1 LILTVK
7 ILDIMATNEN
17 LIPIPGRLHSVATEG
32 HVAGA
37 GEIYD
42 DDLQMNQAEINA
54 IVLGGA
60 ITTTLSVSPSVAYVG
75 TAVSINLTASSSV
88 TADTITIKKGDTVIA
103 TGTNKTSQA
112 ATDSL
117 TPVEGNNAYS
127 AQFVIGGL
135 TKNSSKNVVGVYP
148 IYYGAGAAYT
158 AATTKASA
166 RTTPAGTYNVTVASN
181 GQYVWFVV
189 PATMTINKATK
200 GGFDFPLEAPQSVT
214 VEGVAYKAYRS
225 SNTYDA
231 GTEVITLS

>member
-1 LILTVK
+1 MVN
-7 ILDIMATNEN
+7 NEN

-37 GEIYD
+37 DEIYD

-54 IVLGGA
+54 IVLDGT

-75 TAVSINLTASSSV
+75 TTISVNITATSSV
-88 TADTITIKKGDTVIA
+88 LTNTITIKKGDTVIA
-103 TGTNKTSQA
+103 TGTNKASQIV
-112 ATDSL
+112 TDSL
-117 TPVEGNNAYS
+117 NPVEGNNAYS

-135 TKNSSKNVVGVYP
+135 TKNSSKHVVGVYP
-148 IYYGAGAAYT
+148 IYYGAGTAYT
-158 AATTKASA
+158 EAITKASA
-166 RTTPAGTYNVTVASN
+166 RTTPTGTYNVTVASN

-214 VEGVAYKAYRS
+214 IEGVAYKAYRS
-225 SNTYDA
+225 SNTYDT

>member
-1 LILTVK
+1 MTK
-7 ILDIMATNEN
+7 ITY
-17 LIPIPGRLHSVATEG
+17 IPG
-32 HVAGA
+32 
-37 GEIYD
+37 EIANAAIDEHGNRKPVTRTHHIFD
-42 DDLQMNQAEINA
+42 DDLLMNQAEINA

-75 TAVSINLTASSSV
+75 TAVSINLTAASSV

-166 RTTPAGTYNVTVASN
+166 RTTPAGTYNVVVAQN
-181 GQYVWFVV
+181 EDYVFFNI
-189 PATMTINKATK
+189 PATMTINRATMS
-200 GGFDFPLEAPQSVT
+200 GFNFPLGAPESV
-214 VEGVAYKAYRS
+214 EIGGVAYKSYKS

-231 GTEVITLS
+231 GTLTIVIS